1 MMICAPSAS
10 SCVAAAAAFSG
21 WPAVSRGSSSRRS
34 SARSNSASWAAS
46 NRARPIPALGP
57 LSGARKPMR
66 ITSAPPGGTRPG
78 AASGGRGW
86 VSMPSAGMAGRGSC
100 GAGMPTGGTL
110 AWPAPVWGGAPGPG
124 ATRCG
129 APPNR
134 PGRPPRV
141 AGPLWQAA
149 SRMPRRSSEAT
160 LVDVNRAAL
169 WYLQIPMPMS
179 DPIQPSRS
187 PPPVSLATGV
197 DAAQFTPGLYLVA
210 TPIGNSADITLRA
223 LALLQRADLVA
234 CEDSRVTGPF
244 LKRYGI
250 QATLLPYH
258 EHNAA
263 KVRPQLLGR
272 LAGGAVVALVSD
284 AGTPL
289 INDPGYKLVRDCIA
303 QGIHVT
309 ALPGPSAVLTALSLS
324 GLPSDRFLYAGFPPS
339 RAAARDSWLAELKA
353 VRASLVL
360 LESPQRL
367 ADSLAAMADILGGAR
382 EAAVA
387 REL

>member
-1 MMICAPSAS
+1 M
-10 SCVAAAAAFSG
+10 
-21 WPAVSRGSSSRRS
+21 
-34 SARSNSASWAAS
+34 
-46 NRARPIPALGP
+46 
-57 LSGARKPMR
+57 
-66 ITSAPPGGTRPG
+66 
-78 AASGGRGW
+78 
-86 VSMPSAGMAGRGSC
+86 
-100 GAGMPTGGTL
+100 
-110 AWPAPVWGGAPGPG
+110 
-124 ATRCG
+124 
-129 APPNR
+129 
-134 PGRPPRV
+134 
-141 AGPLWQAA
+141 
-149 SRMPRRSSEAT
+149 
-160 LVDVNRAAL
+160 
-169 WYLQIPMPMS
+169 
-179 DPIQPSRS
+179 
-187 PPPVSLATGV
+187 SLATGV

-250 QATLLPYH
+250 QASLLPYH

-263 KVRPQLLGR
+263 KVRPQLLQR
-272 LAGGAVVALVSD
+272 LRDGAVVALVSD

-324 GLPSDRFLYAGFPPS
+324 GLPSDRFLYAGFPPPKAGA
-339 RAAARDSWLAELKA
+339 RAEWLAELKA

-387 REL
+387 RELTKKFEEVRRGSLAELAAFYAGHGPPKGEVTLVIGPPPDQPEATAGDLDAALTAAMRQVPLRQAVDEVSAALGLPRKAVYARALDLRDRGQ